1 MKEFKLSAGDTF
13 PDLTVS
19 SLNDGEIVL
28 GKADAPNDWKLVVV
42 YRGKHC
48 PICAKYLTELKE
60 FTDKLAELKVDL
72 VAVSADPV
80 EKVEKQ
86 MAEIKPSYKIGYGLS
101 IEQMRAL
108 GLYIS
113 DPRSPE
119 ETDRPFAE
127 PGMFLINDKGTV
139 QMVDISNAPFSRPD
153 LESLVNGIEFIRSN
167 DYPIRGTH
175 Q

>member
-1 MKEFKLSAGDTF
+1 MQAFKLAAGDPF
-13 PDLTVS
+13 PDLTVP
-19 SLNDGEIVL
+19 SLNKTDNIL
-28 GKADAPNDWKLVVV
+28 GKADAPNDWKLVIV

-48 PICAKYLTELKE
+48 PLCAKYLTELKD
-60 FTDKLAELKVDL
+60 FTHKLAELKVDL
-72 VAVSADPV
+72 VAVSADPI
-80 EKVEKQ
+80 EKVQEQ
-86 MAEIKPSYKIGYGLS
+86 MADLEPTFKVGYSLS
-101 IEQMRAL
+101 IEQMRSL

-127 PGMFLINDKGTV
+127 PGVFLINDKGTV
-139 QMVDISNAPFSRPD
+139 QMIDISNAPFSRPD

-175 Q
+175 

>member
-1 MKEFKLSAGDTF
+1 MQASKLTAGSVF
-13 PDLTVS
+13 PELIVS
-19 SLNDGEIVL
+19 DMNGGEINL
-28 GKADAPNDWKLVVV
+28 AKPTAPNDWKLVIV

-48 PICAKYLTELKE
+48 PLCTKYLTQLND
-60 FTDKLAELKVDL
+60 FSGKLAELNVDL
-72 VAVSADPV
+72 VAVSGDPL
-80 EKVEKQ
+80 EKVEEQ
-86 MAEIKPSYKIGYGLS
+86 MSTIEPTYTVGYGLS
-101 IEQMRAL
+101 IEQMQTL

-127 PGMFLINDKGTV
+127 PGVFLINDKGTL
-139 QMVDISNAPFSRPD
+139 QLVDISNAPFSRPD
-153 LESLVNGIEFIRSN
+153 LESLVGGIGFIRSN